1 MTITI
6 RTTLVL
12 AATFGLLSA
21 GAASAQQGRGTQGYL
36 TDQRNLIVK
45 DPFNL
50 CWRTGYWT
58 PAIANCDC
66 DVDLL
71 PRDVCFPPAPKPAA
85 APPPPAKPAP
95 APAAKPPA
103 PKTLAVSST
112 GLFDFDKAVLTP
124 KAREQLD
131 KEVVARLGE
140 YSSVRLIHI
149 EGHTDRIGTQEYN
162 QKLSERRADAV
173 KAYLVS
179 KGVDGAK
186 IETIG
191 MGKTLQ
197 IKSCPDPSPKG
208 EIRNFKQLIECLAP
222 NRRAVVTVSGTGR

>member
-1 MTITI
+1 MNTI
-6 RTTLVL
+6 RTTLIL
-12 AATFGLLSA
+12 AAAVGLV
-21 GAASAQQGRGTQGYL
+21 AANAAVAQQGRTTQGYL
-36 TDQRNLIVK
+36 TDQRNGIVK
-45 DPFNL
+45 DPYNL

-58 PAIANCDC
+58 PALAHCEC
-66 DVDLL
+66 DVDLI
-71 PRDVCFPPAPKPAA
+71 PRDICFPPGPKPAA
-85 APPPPAKPAP
+85 APPPAKPAP
-95 APAAKPPA
+95 APVAKPPA

-112 GLFDFDKAVLTP
+112 GLFAFDKAVLTP
-124 KAREQLD
+124 EARAQLD
-131 KEVVARLGE
+131 KEVIARLGE
-140 YSSVRLIHI
+140 YSSIRLIHV

-179 KGVDGAK
+179 KGVDSAK

-208 EIRNFKQLIECLAP
+208 EIKTFKQLIECLAP

>member
-1 MTITI
+1 LNTI
-6 RTTLVL
+6 RTTLIL
-12 AATFGLLSA
+12 AAAVGVV
-21 GAASAQQGRGTQGYL
+21 AANAAVAQQGRTTQGYL
-36 TDQRNLIVK
+36 TDQRNGIVK
-45 DPFNL
+45 DPYNL

-58 PAIANCDC
+58 PALAHCEC
-66 DVDLL
+66 DVDLI
-71 PRDVCFPPAPKPAA
+71 PRDICFPPGPKPAA
-85 APPPPAKPAP
+85 APPPPKPAP
-95 APAAKPPA
+95 APVAKPPA

-112 GLFDFDKAVLTP
+112 GLFAFDKAVLTP
-124 KAREQLD
+124 EARAQLD
-131 KEVVARLGE
+131 KEVIARLGE
-140 YSSVRLIHI
+140 YSSIRLIHV

-179 KGVDGAK
+179 KGVDSAK

-208 EIRNFKQLIECLAP
+208 EIKTFKQLIECLAP